1 MPQRGLGFAVGPVC
15 IHIYIYIY
23 IYICILP
30 FLSFPAMRIRRISGV
45 LCSGNIC
52 FDILVRPVDRLE
64 WGTSTW
70 VEEYI
75 EAMGGNGSNTSYTL
89 AMLGTPARLHGMVGS
104 DSHGDCVLAKLEGA
118 GVDLGA
124 VSRSRAPTT
133 TTICVVNA
141 EGNRLFLQ
149 RVGSSNE
156 AFAEPFD
163 FGREPTAGHSHY
175 HLANLFAL
183 PNMIRHGAEVLRRAR
198 EAGMTT
204 SLDTGWD
211 QSGSWMASLGPC
223 LPHTDLLFVNE
234 EESRMLTGVNDPCG
248 IARAFRNRGASDI
261 ALKLGARG
269 CVIYSADGELATPA
283 FAVPTVDTTGAGDC
297 FAGAF
302 LAALHRGQSYEQAAR
317 LANAVGAM
325 VVEKLGAVSGVR
337 SYEETIAWMET
348 AAERG
353 KS

>member
-1 MPQRGLGFAVGPVC
+1 
-15 IHIYIYIY
+15 
-23 IYICILP
+23 
-30 FLSFPAMRIRRISGV
+30 MRIGHINGV

-52 FDILVRPVDRLE
+52 FDILVRPVDRME

-70 VEEYI
+70 VEDYVE
-75 EAMGGNGSNTSYTL
+75 EMGGNGSNTSYTL
-89 AMLGTPARLHGMVGS
+89 AMLGTPVRLHGMVGP
-104 DSHGDCVLAKLEGA
+104 DSYGDRALSKLEGA

-124 VSRSRAPTT
+124 VSRSQAPTT
-133 TTICVVNA
+133 TTICVVNS

-163 FGREPTAGHSHY
+163 FVPALTAGHSHY

-183 PNMIRHGAEVLRRAR
+183 PHMIRHGAEILRRAR

-204 SLDTGWD
+204 SLDMGWD
-211 QSGSWMASLGPC
+211 QSASWMESLAPC

-234 EESRMLTGVNDPCG
+234 EESRMLTGASEPCG
-248 IARAFRNRGASDI
+248 MARAYRDHGASDI

-269 CVIYSADGELATPA
+269 CVIYSAEGELAAPA
-283 FAVPTVDTTGAGDC
+283 FAVRALDTTGAGDC

-302 LAALHRGQSYEQAAR
+302 LAALYRGQSYEQAAR

-325 VVEKLGAVSGVR
+325 VVDKLGAVSGVR
-337 SYEETIAWMET
+337 SYEETVAWMD
-348 AAERG
+348 AAERR